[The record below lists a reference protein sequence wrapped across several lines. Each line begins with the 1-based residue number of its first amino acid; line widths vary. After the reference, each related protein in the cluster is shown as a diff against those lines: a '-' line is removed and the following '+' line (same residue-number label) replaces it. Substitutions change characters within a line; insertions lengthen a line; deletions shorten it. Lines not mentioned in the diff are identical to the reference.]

1 MLGAFQPTPA
11 RHKKTR
17 CRYNLQRALGV
28 PDTIRTCDLQS
39 RSLTLY
45 PAELQAQ
52 NFAARIIIAHIHP

>member
-1 MLGAFQPTPA
+1 MVCADKKSPEQPWLF
-11 RHKKTR
+11 RGF
-17 CRYNLQRALGV
+17 GV

-52 NFAARIIIAHIHP
+52 NFAAGSIIAQIYP